1 MRVKIFKTLI
11 FCGFYIIILTGCSS
25 NNFIVDNWEEVRPTK
40 IAYIGIIPYM
50 ESMYNPETGESSNVT
65 YFLFGNTDINLVDIK
80 YNYWWEEN
88 LNDSICTKL
97 QKRFPDYEI
106 SNYGETKKKIIELQ
120 LSDFVDTLISITA
133 IKQLGNLEIK
143 KYSSL
148 INKICSLLNVDALFI
163 GNSGT
168 PSFTQNKVW
177 LDNKYYL
184 INKNGEIIFYFEN
197 SLKTFIYQGSKLK
210 FFWQI
215 EKYSIENSARILA
228 QESVHYLVESFPAKY
243 NPEIKN
249 KKQSPLLPIVLSSEK
264 KLFIRSLYQLKVE
277 IKNSDGKTVYKP
289 EDIGSEYIWN
299 YGAELNDKGVQIYF
313 IRFDNS
319 QKEYKI
325 ILN

>member
-1 MRVKIFKTLI
+1 MRIKFFKTLT
-11 FCGFYIIILTGCSS
+11 FYGFYIIILTSCSS
-25 NNFIVDNWEEVRPTK
+25 NNFITDNWEDVRPTK

-50 ESMYNPETGESSNVT
+50 ESMYNPDTEESSDLN
-65 YFLFGNTDINLVDIK
+65 YFLFGGLDINLVDQK
-80 YNYWWEEN
+80 YNSWWPDY
-88 LNDSICTKL
+88 LNDTICSKL
-97 QKRFPDYEI
+97 KKKYPDYEI
-106 SNYGETKKKIIELQ
+106 SNYGETKNKISELQ
-120 LSDFVDTLISITA
+120 LSDFVDTLIAITT
-133 IKQLGNLEIK
+133 IKQLESSEIK
-143 KYSSL
+143 KYSGV
-148 INKICSLLNVDALFI
+148 INKICSLLNVDAIFI

-184 INKNGEIIFYFEN
+184 VNKNGEVIYYFEN

-210 FFWQI
+210 FFWQF

-249 KKQSPLLPIVLSSEK
+249 KKQSPLLPIVLNSEG
-264 KLFIRSLYQLKVE
+264 KLFIRSLYQIKVE

-299 YGAELNDKGVQIYF
+299 YGAELKDIGDQIYF

-319 QKEYKI
+319 QKEYEI

>member
-1 MRVKIFKTLI
+1 MRIKIFKTLI
-11 FCGFYIIILTGCSS
+11 FYGFYIIILTSCSS

-50 ESMYNPETGESSNVT
+50 ESMYNPETGESSNLT

-88 LNDSICTKL
+88 LNDSMCTKL

-106 SNYGETKKKIIELQ
+106 SNYVETKNKIIELQ
-120 LSDFVDTLISITA
+120 LSDFVDTLITITA

-143 KYSSL
+143 KYSSV

-210 FFWQI
+210 FFWKI

-228 QESVHYLVESFPAKY
+228 QKSIDYLVESFPAKY
-243 NPEIKN
+243 NPEIKD
-249 KKQSPLLPIVLSSEK
+249 KK
-264 KLFIRSLYQLKVE
+264 
-277 IKNSDGKTVYKP
+277 T
-289 EDIGSEYIWN
+289 
-299 YGAELNDKGVQIYF
+299 
-313 IRFDNS
+313 
-319 QKEYKI
+319 
-325 ILN
+325 

>member
-50 ESMYNPETGESSNVT
+50 ESMYNPETGESSNLT

-143 KYSSL
+143 KYSSV
-148 INKICSLLNVDALFI
+148 INRFAVFLMLMHYLLVILEL
-163 GNSGT
+163 
-168 PSFTQNKVW
+168 QV
-177 LDNKYYL
+177 L
-184 INKNGEIIFYFEN
+184 
-197 SLKTFIYQGSKLK
+197 LKTK
-210 FFWQI
+210 FGW
-215 EKYSIENSARILA
+215 
-228 QESVHYLVESFPAKY
+228 
-243 NPEIKN
+243 
-249 KKQSPLLPIVLSSEK
+249 
-264 KLFIRSLYQLKVE
+264 
-277 IKNSDGKTVYKP
+277 
-289 EDIGSEYIWN
+289 
-299 YGAELNDKGVQIYF
+299 
-313 IRFDNS
+313 
-319 QKEYKI
+319 I
-325 ILN
+325 INII